1 MIRIKKTHLRPATQ
15 ASPLRHLIA
24 SLIGFAM
31 LAVPAFAGDST
42 VAMFGNGPHR
52 NMVNLTA
59 KGLPSEWDVKTGKNV
74 KWSQPVGSQS
84 YAGPVIHGGRV
95 FLGTNNEG
103 LRNAKLENDR
113 GVVMAFDEETGEFL
127 WQMTHT
133 KLPESKLHDWPLQG
147 VCSTPAIEGDR
158 IYYVSNRAQVVA
170 LDVQGFRDGENDGPY
185 KDEADTSDID
195 GDIIWIYDLMGE
207 LDVFPHNLAAG
218 SPLLVG
224 DLVYASTGTGVDEAH
239 VNVPTPYAPSLVA
252 IDKNTGKLVWDDAT
266 PDEKVLHGTWS
277 NPSFAEINGRKQVL
291 FPAGDGW
298 LYSFEPKTGKVLWKF
313 DANPKDSVWKLGG
326 AGTRNNIISMAVIYD
341 DKAYV
346 GVGQD
351 PEHGEAPGHFYAID
365 PTLSGDVTAKAKIWS
380 RDGEDF
386 FRTIS
391 SAAINDDIIYIPDL
405 SGFLYALSAQTGEH
419 YWTYD
424 AFAAVW
430 GSAFVADGKVYL
442 GDEDGDIVVLKE
454 GKGEGG
460 EPVELSEQNLG
471 AAVYTTPVAHG
482 KTLFV
487 LARNRLFA
495 LEEGAM
501 LKKEEQAAAKTGR

>member
-1 MIRIKKTHLRPATQ
+1 MTKYRLQ
-15 ASPLRHLIA
+15 IA
-24 SLIGFAM
+24 IAQ
-31 LAVPAFAGDST
+31 LAFLGALAAPAFAEHKGP
-42 VAMFGNGPHR
+42 VMFGDGPKR
-52 NMVNLTA
+52 NMVNLTE
-59 KGLPSEWDVKTGKNV
+59 KGLPFEWDVKTGKNV

-84 YAGPVIHGGRV
+84 YAGPVVHGGKV
-95 FLGTNNEG
+95 FVGTNNEG
-103 LRNAKLENDR
+103 LRNPKLTKDR
-113 GVVMAFDEETGEFL
+113 GVVMAFDEKTGEFL

-147 VCSTPAIEGDR
+147 VCSTPVVEGNR
-158 IYYVSNRAQVVA
+158 LYYVSNRAQVVA
-170 LDVQGFRDGENDGPY
+170 IDTEGFRDGENDGPY
-185 KDEADTSDID
+185 KEEADTSEID
-195 GDIIWIYDLMGE
+195 GDVVWVYDLMGE

-218 SPLLVG
+218 SPLVVG
-224 DLVYASTGTGVDEAH
+224 DLIFASTGTGVDEAH
-239 VNVPTPYAPSLVA
+239 INVPTPYAPSLVA
-252 IDKNTGKLVWDDAT
+252 IDKNTGELVWDDAT

-277 NPSFAEINGRKQVL
+277 NPSYAEIKGREQLL

-298 LYSFEPKTGKVLWKF
+298 VYSFEPKTGKILWKF
-313 DANPKDSVWKLGG
+313 DANPKDSLWRLGG

-365 PTLSGDVTAKAKIWS
+365 TTLSGDVTDKAKVWS

-386 FRTIS
+386 NRTIS
-391 SAAINDDIIYIPDL
+391 SASIKDDIVYIADL
-405 SGFLYALSAQTGEH
+405 SGFLYALDAQTGEH

-424 AFAAVW
+424 AFAAIW
-430 GSAFVADGKVYL
+430 GSSFVADGKIYL

-454 GKGEGG
+454 GKGKDG
-460 EPVELSEQNLG
+460 EPEVLAEDQNMG
-471 AAVYTTPVAHG
+471 AAVYTTAVAHEG
-482 KTLFV
+482 TLFV

-501 LKKEEQAAAKTGR
+501 MKKEKPVEAGE